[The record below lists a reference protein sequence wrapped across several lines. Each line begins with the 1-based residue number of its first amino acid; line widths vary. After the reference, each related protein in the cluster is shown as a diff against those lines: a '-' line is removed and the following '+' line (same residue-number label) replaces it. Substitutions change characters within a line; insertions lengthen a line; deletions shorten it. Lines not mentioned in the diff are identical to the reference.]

1 MGASSG
7 VTFFC
12 FATRATTVA
21 QAREKTRGSRSE
33 LVGDETDCFDGDGA
47 LSGCQDRSLVLS
59 WQRGLQF
66 PTGALIHARPARHWG
81 GKGGYGREALV
92 FDGLVALQITMAT
105 RAPPSQARG
114 GGTGREEAQA
124 EKRHRR
130 RERQWQWQLQRA
142 AAPQAGQSLTNSPPA
157 FQHPAPQAPAQ
168 VNSRNRQQKSSD
180 SPEGPRKMLPPW
192 SLAAEA
198 DATVAGS
205 ARARQLRR
213 QTWGVRA

>member
-7 VTFFC
+7 VTFF
-12 FATRATTVA
+12 FLATRATTVA

-124 EKRHRR
+124 AG
-130 RERQWQWQLQRA
+130 A
-142 AAPQAGQSLTNSPPA
+142 AVAMAVAACSSTAGRPEFNQQPA
-157 FQHPAPQAPAQ
+157 SGQHPAPQAPAQ

-180 SPEGPRKMLPPW
+180 SPGDPRRMLAPW